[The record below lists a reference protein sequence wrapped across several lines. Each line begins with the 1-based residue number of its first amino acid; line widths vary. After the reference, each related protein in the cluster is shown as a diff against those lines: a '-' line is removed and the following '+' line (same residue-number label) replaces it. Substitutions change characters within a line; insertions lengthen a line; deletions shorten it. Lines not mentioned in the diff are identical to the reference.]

1 MLKKILIVLAV
12 LVIAFV
18 LYVAQRP
25 ADFRIERSITISAPP
40 AVVFAQ
46 VNDLHAWQEFSPW
59 AKLDPAAKV
68 SFSGPQAGVGSAFT
82 WAGNSE
88 VGEGTMTIIES
99 KPAELVQFRLDFLKP
114 MKSTSTAEFT
124 FRPVANGTAVTWSMF
139 GKNNFV
145 CRAVC
150 VFMDMDKM
158 VGGQFEQGLAKLK
171 SLSEAAAKKP

>member
-18 LYVAQRP
+18 VYVAQRP
-25 ADFRIERSITISAPP
+25 ADFRVERSTTISAPA
-40 AVVFAQ
+40 AVIFGR

-68 SFSGPQAGVGSAFT
+68 TFTGPQAGVGSAFA
-82 WAGNSE
+82 WDGNSD
-88 VGEGTMTIIES
+88 VGEGTMTITES
-99 KPAELVQFRLDFLKP
+99 KPAELVRFRLDFLKP
-114 MKSTSTAEFT
+114 MPGTSTADFT
-124 FRPVANGTAVTWSMF
+124 FRQSGSGTVVTWSMF

-158 VGGQFEQGLAKLK
+158 VGGQFEEGLAKLK
-171 SLSEAAAKKP
+171 ALSETAAKK

>member
-18 LYVAQRP
+18 VYVAQRP
-25 ADFRIERSITISAPP
+25 ADFRIERSTTISAPAP
-40 AVVFAQ
+40 VVFSQ

-59 AKLDPAAKV
+59 AKLDPAAKI
-68 SFSGPQAGVGSAFT
+68 SFTGPQIGVGSAFT
-82 WAGNSE
+82 WAGNSD
-88 VGEGTMTIIES
+88 VGEGTMTITES
-99 KPAELVQFRLDFLKP
+99 KAAELVRFRLDFLKP
-114 MKSTSTAEFT
+114 MASTSTADFT
-124 FRPVANGTAVTWSMF
+124 FRQSDNGTVVTWSMF

-158 VGGQFEQGLAKLK
+158 VGGQFEEGLAKLK
-171 SLSEAAAKKP
+171 TLSEAAAKK